1 VRLRH
6 KGGRDE
12 FFRAETETMADS
24 WVIVGQRGT
33 VGHSPCSTQRLVST
47 HVSIPRNVRLGA
59 RESVGARNT

>member
-33 VGHSPCSTQRLVST
+33 VGTALARAA
-47 HVSIPRNVRLGA
+47 PRVHA
-59 RESVGARNT
+59 REYSQECQTWRPWE